1 MKTKNKYVEAI
12 HHRLDELNLA
22 KLPPQVLDHI
32 EAELHE
38 DFTALVQRRLT
49 TDAIARTI
57 PKVLR
62 ARKAAAQLAPEAA
75 STTLAN
81 G

>member
-1 MKTKNKYVEAI
+1 MKIKNKYVEVI
-12 HHRLDELNLA
+12 HDRLSELNLA
-22 KLPPQVLDHI
+22 KLPTQVVEHL

-38 DFTALVQRRLT
+38 DFTRLVQRRLT
-49 TDAIARTI
+49 TNHIVAAI

-62 ARKAAAQLAPEAA
+62 QRKAAAQPAPDAA